1 MDEQDLH
8 EVALA
13 YCAVYFKESKP
24 SPKAFFKVYLRAI
37 NVFEKQIEKASLSV
51 RDETLES
58 IKQSMDSMG

>member
-13 YCAVYFKESKP
+13 YCSVYFKDSKP

-37 NVFEKQIEKASLSV
+37 SSFEKQIDKASLSV

-58 IKQSMDSMG
+58 IKQSMEEL